1 MERCDGTQL
10 PPLQQQQQLMLM
22 TLAAQIK
29 VRHVR

>member
-10 PPLQQQQQLMLM
+10 PLQQQQLMLM

>member
-10 PPLQQQQQLMLM
+10 PPLQQQQLMLM